1 MDRSRSRSAS
11 NRARGGEHPGVL
23 DRLPDTTL
31 ALLAE
36 GYRWGDRLC
45 RAQGADAARTRLL
58 LHPTVLVRGAANARR
73 FYGAGMVRAGAAPRR
88 LQRTLF
94 GVGGVQGLDGEEHR
108 ERKAMFLGLLSS
120 TRADEVAA
128 IYVRRWREQLP
139 AWEQRR
145 VCLLEEVGRV
155 LTAAVCEWAA
165 VPLAERDIPVRWRQ
179 LESLIDGGAAVGP
192 RYLRGVRDRRRLERW
207 LAGEVRQ
214 VRTGRRRVP
223 ESSAL
228 AVVSHHRGR
237 DGHLLEPRVAAVE
250 LLNVLRPT
258 VAIDRFV
265 VWAAL
270 ALHQHP
276 EWQNRMGDDD
286 VLRRF
291 VLEVRRTAPFFPL
304 VAARAARP
312 ARFGDITAAAGQRV
326 LLDLYATDHHVRS
339 WPDAQVFNPDRFL
352 GGEPDPFELVPQGG
366 GDHATGHRCAGEWV
380 TTAVMSASVRLL
392 AQEISYDVPD
402 QDLSV
407 DLRRVPARPA
417 SGFLV
422 DHVRRR
428 PDRIHDLSRA

>member
-1 MDRSRSRSAS
+1 MDHNRWLPGSSRG
-11 NRARGGEHPGVL
+11 RAHQGIL
-23 DRLPDTTL
+23 DRLPDTTV

-45 RAQGADAARTRLL
+45 RAQGGDAARTRLL
-58 LHPTVLVRGAANARR
+58 LRPTVVVRGAEQARR
-73 FYGAGMVRAGAAPRR
+73 FYGDGMVRAGAAPRR

-94 GVGGVQGLDGEEHR
+94 GVGGVQGLDGEEHG
-108 ERKAMFLGLLSS
+108 ERRAMFLGLLG
-120 TRADEVAA
+120 AGQAEQIAA
-128 IYVRRWREQLP
+128 VVVRRWREQLP
-139 AWEQRR
+139 FWEQRR
-145 VCLLEEVGRV
+145 ICLRDEVGLV

-165 VPLAERDIPVRWRQ
+165 VPLAERDVAARWRQ
-179 LESLIDGGAAVGP
+179 LESLIDAGAAVGP

-207 LAGEVRQ
+207 LAEVVRQ
-214 VRTGRRRVP
+214 VRTGKRRVP
-223 ESSAL
+223 ECSAL

-265 VWAAL
+265 VWEAF

-276 EWQNRMGDDD
+276 EWRDRMGDDD
-286 VLRRF
+286 VVRRF

-312 ARFGDITAAAGQRV
+312 IRFGDTTAAAGQRV
-326 LLDLYATDHHVRS
+326 LLDLFATDHDAGS
-339 WPDAQVFNPDRFL
+339 WADAEVFNPDRFL
-352 GGEPDPFELVPQGG
+352 GADPHAFELVPQGG

-380 TTAVMSASVRLL
+380 TTAVMSAALRLL
-392 AQEISYDVPD
+392 TQEITYQVPD

-407 DLRRVPARPA
+407 DLRRVPALPA
-417 SGFLV
+417 SGFLL
-422 DHVRRR
+422 
-428 PDRIHDLSRA
+428 HDLRRAV